1 MGRSKKKSR
10 VPLVVSTSEQLKQSN
25 CYDGERLIGMLKS
38 IDREIESTKLS
49 KGPLP
54 EKVWIKQ
61 QFSIG
66 VNEVTR
72 VLERM
77 PPCSLSE
84 ESAQDST
91 VERGDCKESSVQLQ
105 AVLLAFDCNPRLLVK
120 HIPDLAASRKV
131 PVIIV
136 EDKKGGSLRLGEL
149 VKLKTAIV
157 IGVKAKGSGI
167 NALVAEIVASIEN
180 GGDSG
185 SCQAG

>member
-10 VPLVVSTSEQLKQSN
+10 VPLDVSTPQQQKESN
-25 CYDGERLIGMLKS
+25 CYDGERLVTLLKS
-38 IDREIESTKLS
+38 IHREIESAKLS

-72 VLERM
+72 ALERM
-77 PPCSLSE
+77 TPCALSE
-84 ESAQDST
+84 KSAQDYT
-91 VERGDCKESSVQLQ
+91 VQCGDCKESSVQLQ
-105 AVLLAFDCNPRLLVK
+105 AVLLASDCNPRLLAK

-136 EDKKGGSLRLGEL
+136 KDKKGGSLRLGEL
-149 VKLKTAIV
+149 VKLKTAIA
-157 IGVKAKGSGI
+157 IGVKAKGSVV
-167 NALVAEIVASIEN
+167 NTLVAEIIKSIESA
-180 GGDSG
+180 GGTG
-185 SCQAG
+185 SRQVG